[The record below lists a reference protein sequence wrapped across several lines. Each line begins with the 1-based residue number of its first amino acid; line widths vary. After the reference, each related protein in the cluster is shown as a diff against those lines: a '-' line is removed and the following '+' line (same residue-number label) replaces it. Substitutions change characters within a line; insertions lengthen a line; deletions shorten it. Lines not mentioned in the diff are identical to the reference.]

1 MGLPS
6 ASVTVTSFWKWSP
19 VSPSSMTC
27 WRNAS
32 SSPAVS
38 IRVREICAVWNSVRA
53 LASFF
58 SNRASRV

>member
-1 MGLPS
+1 MLPLF
-6 ASVTVTSFWKWSP
+6 VTLS
-19 VSPSSMTC
+19 
-27 WRNAS
+27 RNAS

-38 IRVREICAVWNSVRA
+38 IQVREICAVWNSVRA